1 MLRELLDLV
10 EQHHDWRSRCLN
22 LVASESPTSPLV
34 RQLLAT
40 DLGRRY
46 WLGDVYGGGDYIGK
60 IVDLVRR
67 LATELFGIEHADV
80 RPVTGH
86 MAVLATVIGLASPG
100 DLVITVDPARGGY
113 PLRIAERYPIRLAFH
128 PMEDDGLTINGPLA
142 ADQVR
147 HLRPRLV
154 VLGASELLF
163 PHPVAEVARAARE
176 VEATVYFDGAH
187 VLGLIAGH
195 EFQDPLAEGAD
206 ILTGS
211 THKSFSGPQ
220 GGIIL
225 AASQGRTARAA
236 SSTLDPPPL
245 LQSGYHLNRVA
256 ALGVALL
263 EMREFGRAFAAQMV
277 ANAGALARAL
287 HVRGIEVLGSQRGFT
302 RSHQVILDLGG
313 SYCNPQGFTVKRV
326 LERAGILAD
335 AVVRLGVQEVTR
347 LGMGE
352 SEMAVIAEFFRRLL
366 VDREMPDPVR
376 CDVAKFMSGYRHLR
390 FCFQSDT
397 DAYDSLVTAAR

>member
-1 MLRELLDLV
+1 VLPRLLGLV
-10 EQHHDWRSRCLN
+10 EQHHEWRSRCLN

-46 WLGDVYGGGDYIGK
+46 WAGDVYGGGEYLGQILELTRQLGA
-60 IVDLVRR
+60 DLFQAGHV
-67 LATELFGIEHADV
+67 DV

-86 MAVLATVIGLASPG
+86 MAVLATVIGLAGPG
-100 DLVITVDPARGGY
+100 DLVITVDPERGGY
-113 PLRIAERYPIRLAFH
+113 PLRIAERYPIRLGFH
-128 PMEDDGLTINGPLA
+128 PMAPDGLTVDGPGA
-142 ADQVR
+142 AEQVR
-147 HLRPRLV
+147 RLRPRLV

-176 VEATVYFDGAH
+176 VGATLYFDGAH

-195 EFQDPLAEGAD
+195 QFQDPLAEGAD

-225 AASQGRTARAA
+225 AAAQGRDAQTA
-236 SSTLDPPPL
+236 SSMLDSPSL
-245 LQSGYHLNRVA
+245 LQSGYHPNRVA

-263 EMREFGRAFAAQMV
+263 EMREFGRAYAAQMV
-277 ANAGALARAL
+277 ANARELACAM
-287 HVRGIEVLGSQRGFT
+287 HAQGIPVLGAERRFT
-302 RSHQVILDLGG
+302 RSHQVLLDMGG
-313 SYCNPQGFTVKRV
+313 SYSSPQGFAVKRT

-335 AVVRLGVQEVTR
+335 AVVRLGVQEITR
-347 LGMGE
+347 LGMRE
-352 SEMAVIAEFFRRLL
+352 DAMVEIAAFVRRLL
-366 VDREMPDPVR
+366 VEGEPCEQVGR
-376 CDVAKFMSGYRHLR
+376 DVAELMTGHRRYH
-390 FCFQSDT
+390 FCFESE
-397 DAYDSLVTAAR
+397 TAAYESLMAVAR

>member
-1 MLRELLDLV
+1 
-10 EQHHDWRSRCLN
+10 
-22 LVASESPTSPLV
+22 
-34 RQLLAT
+34 
-40 DLGRRY
+40 
-46 WLGDVYGGGDYIGK
+46 
-60 IVDLVRR
+60 
-67 LATELFGIEHADV
+67 
-80 RPVTGH
+80 
-86 MAVLATVIGLASPG
+86 
-100 DLVITVDPARGGY
+100 
-113 PLRIAERYPIRLAFH
+113 
-128 PMEDDGLTINGPLA
+128 
-142 ADQVR
+142 
-147 HLRPRLV
+147 
-154 VLGASELLF
+154 
-163 PHPVAEVARAARE
+163 
-176 VEATVYFDGAH
+176 VYFDGAH

-211 THKSFSGPQ
+211 THKSFSAPQ

>member
-1 MLRELLDLV
+1 MLPKLLGLI
-10 EQHHDWRSRCLN
+10 EQHHEWRARCLN

-46 WLGDVYGGGDYIGK
+46 WVGDVYGGGEYLGQILELTRQLAA
-60 IVDLVRR
+60 DLFQAGHV
-67 LATELFGIEHADV
+67 DV

-100 DLVITVDPARGGY
+100 DLVITVDPERGGY
-113 PLRIAERYPIRLAFH
+113 PLRIAERYPIRLRFH
-128 PMEDDGLTINGPLA
+128 PMAPDGLTVDGPA
-142 ADQVR
+142 AAEQVR
-147 HLRPRLV
+147 RLRPRLV

-163 PHPVAEVARAARE
+163 PHPVAEVACATRE
-176 VEATVYFDGAH
+176 VGATLYFDGAH

-195 EFQDPLAEGAD
+195 QFQDPLTEGAD

-225 AASQGRTARAA
+225 AATQGHAAQAA
-236 SSTLDPPPL
+236 SSMLDSPPL

-263 EMREFGRAFAAQMV
+263 EMREFGVAYAAQMV
-277 ANAGALARAL
+277 VNARELARAM
-287 HVRGIEVLGSQRGFT
+287 HAQGIRVHGAERGFT
-302 RSHQVILDLGG
+302 RSHQVLLDMGG
-313 SYCNPQGFTVKRV
+313 SYATPQGFAVKRT

-347 LGMGE
+347 LGMRE
-352 SEMAVIAEFFRRLL
+352 DAMVEIAGFVRRLL
-366 VDREMPDPVR
+366 IEGEPCEQVGR
-376 CDVAKFMSGYRHLR
+376 DVAELMTGHRRYH
-390 FCFQSDT
+390 FCFESDT
-397 DAYDSLVTAAR
+397 AAYDSLMAAAR